1 MLVTTLH
8 ETTFSYARAI
18 ERTHSEARLWPLSD
32 ANQTCHEFSL
42 SVDPMQ
48 PLSEN
53 RDYWGNVVMSF
64 NILPPHHRVVVTGR
78 SVVDTHRQPF
88 VPQPLD
94 EFETARAQ
102 FDYCQF
108 VGAVEYS
115 KSAQALGEAAGLHRA
130 QRDASWF
137 HQDSLF
143 EALQKL
149 NKLIFDDFTYCT
161 DSTHVHTQVSEV
173 MEEKRGVC
181 QDFAHVFL
189 AACRAHR
196 IPSRYV
202 SGYLVTRR
210 ARSSEGSTAS
220 HAWVEA
226 LVPNHGWVALD
237 PTNNLLA
244 NDSYIKIA
252 HGRDYSDVTPTR
264 GVFKGAGVDCHMSVR
279 VHTLV
284 EESSRPS
291 TREEELVG

>member
-18 ERTHSEARLWPLSD
+18 ERTHTEARLWPVSD
-32 ANQTCHEFSL
+32 AHQTCGEFSL

-64 NILPPHHRVVVTGR
+64 NILPPHQRVVVTGR
-78 SVVDTHRQPF
+78 SVVETHRQPF

-94 EFETARAQ
+94 KFETSRAQ

-108 VGAVEYS
+108 VGAVKYS
-115 KSAQALGEAAGLHRA
+115 KEAAVLGEVAGLGA
-130 QRDASWF
+130 ANRDAIWF
-137 HQDSLF
+137 QNGSLF
-143 EALQKL
+143 AALQNL
-149 NKLIFDDFTYCT
+149 NRLIFDSFTYCP
-161 DSTHVHTQVSEV
+161 DSTDVTTSVSQV
-173 MEEKRGVC
+173 MQNKRGVC

-189 AACRAHR
+189 AACRAHQ

-210 ARSSEGSTAS
+210 ARSAEGSTAS

-226 LVPNHGWVALD
+226 LVPHHGWVALD

-252 HGRDYSDVTPTR
+252 HGRDYGDVTPTR
-264 GVFKGAGVDCHMSVR
+264 GVFKGRGVDCRMSVR
-279 VHTLV
+279 VHTTT
-284 EESSRPS
+284 EEALSSP
-291 TREEELVG
+291 REVLIG